1 MTARYED
8 RLRRVLRYIH
18 DNPAGD
24 LSLDTL
30 ADVAALSRFHWHR
43 IFHAM
48 TGETCADV
56 VRRVRVHRAS
66 FLLAQGDAPL
76 KAVARQV
83 GYDNTQSFERAFRE
97 VFGVTPLAF
106 RKDGVPGRAP
116 LILKTGD
123 DDMYDVNV
131 VDAPARRLAGLE
143 HTGPYEEVGRAFEQV
158 VAVFSTHSLWPQARG
173 MVAVGY
179 DDPNVVAPEKLRSF
193 AGIEVGDAFAMRS
206 DLSEVRVPAGPHAVV
221 RITGPYAQLG
231 AAYDHLF
238 GQWLPQS
245 SREPADAPPY
255 EVYLNSPQDT
265 APANLITDIHVS
277 LKDLVQ
283 STG

>member
-66 FLLAQGDAPL
+66 FWLAQSDLPL
-76 KAVARQV
+76 DRIARQV
-83 GYDNTQSFERAFRE
+83 GYDNTRSFERAFRE
-97 VFGVTPLAF
+97 VFGVTPVAF

-116 LILKTGD
+116 LILRTGD
-123 DDMYDVNV
+123 DDMYDVKV
-131 VDAPARRLAGLE
+131 MDAPPRRLAGLA

-158 VAVFSTHSLWPQARG
+158 VAVFSAHNLWPQARG

-179 DDPNVVAPEKLRSF
+179 DDPNTVAPEALRSF
-193 AGIEVGDAFAMRS
+193 AGIDVGAAFAMRS
-206 DLSEVRVPAGPHAVV
+206 DLSEVSVPAGPHAVLRV
-221 RITGPYAQLG
+221 TGPYAQLG

-238 GQWLPQS
+238 GQWLPGS
-245 SREPADAPPY
+245 AREPADAPPY

-265 APANLITDIHVS
+265 APADLITDIHVP
-277 LKDLVQ
+277 LKPVGQ